1 MYRANEAQD
10 RLGAIPQRMVDVPMC
25 ASYAHATPYSDSD
38 FHFEKVNF
46 TLSAW
51 RDIIEQ
57 FEDRTIF
64 QTPAW
69 LSFLAETQ
77 QAEPVFAMLRSG
89 KDVCGY
95 FSGLIVRKFGLKI
108 LGSPLPGWTTSYMG
122 LNLMPGVPRRLV
134 VDALMRF
141 AFEELHCLHVEM
153 MDRHLT
159 MEDGKALGYEYTS
172 LQGFEVDL
180 SQTEEQV
187 FSNMTSACRRCIRRA
202 DKSGMTIEEAHDM
215 GFADE
220 YYEQL
225 QEVFK
230 KRSLVPTYGRD
241 RVKALIRCVADPDHL
256 LLVRARDSEGRCI
269 ATGIFPALN
278 GTMYFWGGAS
288 RQASLGDRPNEA
300 IHWYAMRYWKR
311 RSMRRYDMGGGGEY
325 KRKYGG
331 QEIAVP
337 WLRKSKYPWLRPLRG
352 LAAQAI
358 HWSQAIRGK
367 TARFNGGLPEPPHPA
382 THLIE
387 PSS

>member
-1 MYRANEAQD
+1 MPYADSAFQFER
-10 RLGAIPQRMVDVPMC
+10 VD
-25 ASYAHATPYSDSD
+25 
-38 FHFEKVNF
+38 F
-46 TLSAW
+46 TLLAW
-51 RDIIEQ
+51 NDTVAR
-57 FEDRTIF
+57 FKDRTIF

-69 LSFLAETQ
+69 LSFLTETQ

-95 FSGLIVRKFGLKI
+95 FSGLIVNKFGLKI

-122 LNLMPGVPRRLV
+122 LNLLPGVPRRPV

-141 AFEELHCLHVEM
+141 AFDELHCVHVEM
-153 MDRHLT
+153 MDRYVT
-159 MEDGKALGYEYTS
+159 IEDGKALGYEYTS

-180 SQTEEQV
+180 TQTEDEV

-202 DKSGMTIEEAHDM
+202 DKSGMTIEEAHDI

-230 KRSLVPTYGRD
+230 KQSLVPTYGRD
-241 RVKALIRCVADPDHL
+241 RVKALIRCVAAPDQL
-256 LLVRARDSEGRCI
+256 LLVRARNPEGRCI

-288 RQASLGDRPNEA
+288 RQACLGSRPNEA
-300 IHWYAMRYWKR
+300 IHWYAMRHWKR
-311 RSMRRYDMGGGGEY
+311 RGMCRYDMGGGGEY

-331 QEIAVP
+331 QEIRVP
-337 WLRKSKYPWLRPLRG
+337 WLRKSKYPWIEALRG
-352 LAAQAI
+352 LAPHAI
-358 HWSQAIRGK
+358 RWSQTLREK
-367 TARFNGGLPEPPHPA
+367 TRASLVAMVCHKILHSHNGHEGHHSSKLTAERNNTLQKNPHRPMSGSM
-382 THLIE
+382 
-387 PSS
+387 PVR